1 MTESNHN
8 NGNDQPPQN
17 KSVISLKEHLYTII
31 FGTETPAG
39 KWFDLVLITA
49 ILFSVAVVLLD
60 SVEGLSVKHHDLL
73 FKLEWFFTL
82 LFTVEYILRIYIS
95 PKPWGYV
102 KSFYGIIDLVAILPS
117 YLALLYANIGY
128 LLVVRLLRVL
138 RVFRILRLIRFMGD
152 ANILVRSLI
161 LSRRKIFIFFSF
173 VFILAML
180 FGALIFV
187 VEGPENGF
195 TSIPRSVYWSVVTIT
210 TVGYGDIVPQTPLG
224 QLLATFVMLT
234 GYSIIAVPTG
244 ILTAEIAQEIQRQR
258 TLKHCQNCHRSGHEA
273 DADYCRHCGAELP
286 E

>member
-1 MTESNHN
+1 MV
-8 NGNDQPPQN
+8 DN
-17 KSVISLKEHLYTII
+17 KNQVAHSEEQGTLREYLYTII

-39 KWFDLVLITA
+39 KWFDLVLICA
-49 ILFSVAVVLLD
+49 ILLSVAIVLLD
-60 SVEGLSVKHHDLL
+60 SVQELSAYHHNLL
-73 FKLEWFFTL
+73 FRLEWFFTIV
-82 LFTVEYILRIYIS
+82 FTIEYLLRIYIS
-95 PKPWGYV
+95 PKPWGYI
-102 KSFYGIIDLVAILPS
+102 KSFYGVIDLIAILPS
-117 YLALLYANIGY
+117 YLALLYTNSSY

-138 RVFRILRLIRFMGD
+138 RLFRILRLIRYMGD
-152 ANILVRSLI
+152 ANILVRSMI

-173 VFILAML
+173 VFILSML
-180 FGALIFV
+180 FGALIFI

-210 TVGYGDIVPQTPLG
+210 TVGYGDIVPQTNLG

-273 DADYCRHCGAELP
+273 DAEYCRHCGAELP